1 MAIPR
6 FEARSYDFT
15 PYAPALNWIGGE
27 WVESSTGQT
36 LPVENPRHGEVMST
50 VTISGA
56 ADVDAA
62 VQAAKAAQPAWADL
76 PMRERAQVL
85 YRLKAL
91 MERDFDEL
99 SWLVCHENGKIIS
112 QAEASVAKTIEC
124 IENGCAIPQM
134 AAGGGLEVSRGVEC
148 RVIYEPVGI
157 CAGIT
162 PFNFPLMVPNWML
175 PQALVGGN
183 AFILKPSEKV
193 PLSLLRFAELLQE
206 AGLPDGVFNIV
217 QGARAAVEA
226 ICDHPDIG
234 ALAFVG
240 STKVARIVYERAAK
254 TGKCVKCLGG
264 AKNYLLV
271 VPDADLALT
280 SENVAAS
287 FTGCSGQRCMAAA
300 VMVAIGDCQHIIDG
314 VVERASALRVGVD
327 HGCLIDAP
335 SIDRIQGYIDQ
346 AEAMGAT
353 VLVDGRGA
361 RGDGAG
367 HWIGATVL
375 DNVTTDMPAAHEEI
389 FGPVLAIMH
398 VDTLDE
404 AIALQNASPYG
415 NAAAIY
421 TQNGRVAEY
430 AVRRFTS
437 GMIGVNIGVPVPREP
452 FAFGGWKDSK
462 FGQGDVCGW
471 DGFRFW
477 TRPRKVTTKWAQQID
492 WTWMS

>member
-6 FEARSYDFT
+6 FDARSYDFM
-15 PYAPALNWIGGE
+15 PYVPALNWIGGE
-27 WVESSTGQT
+27 WTESTTGRSI
-36 LPVENPRHGEVMST
+36 PVENPRHGEVMSS
-50 VTISGA
+50 VVISGA
-56 ADVDAA
+56 DDVDAA
-62 VQAAKAAQPAWADL
+62 VQAAKAAQPAWAAL

-85 YRLKAL
+85 YRVKGLL
-91 MERDFDEL
+91 QRDFDEL
-99 SWLVCHENGKIIS
+99 SWLVCHENGKVIA

-124 IENGCAIPQM
+124 IENGCAVPQM
-134 AAGGGLEVSRGVEC
+134 ADGGGLEVSRGVEC

-193 PLSLLRFAELLQE
+193 PLSVLRFAELLQE

-217 QGARAAVEA
+217 QGAQDAVEA

-240 STKVARIVYERAAK
+240 STRVGRLVYARAARA
-254 TGKCVKCLGG
+254 GKCVKALGG

-271 VPDADLALT
+271 APDADLKLT

-300 VMVAIGDCQHIIDG
+300 VMVAIGDSQHLVDG
-314 VVERASALRVGVD
+314 VVEEARKLRAGVD
-327 HGCLIDAP
+327 HGCIIDGPNVA
-335 SIDRIQGYIDQ
+335 RITAYIDE

-361 RGDGAG
+361 RGDGGG
-367 HWIGATVL
+367 HWLGATVI
-375 DNVTTDMPAAHEEI
+375 DNVTTEMRAAHEEI
-389 FGPVLAIMH
+389 FGPVLAIMRI
-398 VDTLDE
+398 DTLDE

-421 TQNGRVAEY
+421 TQSGQVAEY

-452 FAFGGWKDSK
+452 FSFGGWNDSK
-462 FGQGDVCGW
+462 FGQGDVSGW

-477 TRPRKVTTKWAQQID
+477 TRPRKVTTKWAVQED